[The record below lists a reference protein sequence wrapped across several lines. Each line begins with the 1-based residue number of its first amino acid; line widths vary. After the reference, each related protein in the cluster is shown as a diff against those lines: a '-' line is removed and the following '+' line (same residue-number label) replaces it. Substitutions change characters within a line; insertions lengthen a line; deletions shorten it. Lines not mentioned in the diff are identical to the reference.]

1 MAMTSIGGFGG
12 VEAAIRRAATATGVD
27 FDFLLKTA
35 RRESGL
41 NPRAKA
47 PTSSATG
54 LFQFVDQTWLKT
66 LKQYGARHG
75 LGRWADMIQTGADGR
90 LHVTDPSA
98 RRAVLD
104 LRMDPQAAAL
114 MAGEM
119 TADHA
124 AYLKGRTG
132 REPSAGDLYAAHFLG
147 PAGSARLMEAMQSR
161 PNASAAGLFPDAAHA
176 NHSIFFHD
184 GRPATVAQLYA
195 NLNRV
200 SGGGGQVVDPTTDA
214 QPADALSDREIAIA
228 QRMDRLRRDE
238 ALLGFMNQGA
248 GAGGSG
254 SLVEAQ
260 LLGAFGPG
268 SSRDS

>member
-1 MAMTSIGGFGG
+1 MGMTSIAGFGG
-12 VEAAIRRAATATGVD
+12 VEAAIRRAASATGVD

-54 LFQFVDQTWLKT
+54 LFQFVDQTWLKAV
-66 LKQYGARHG
+66 KQYGARHG
-75 LGRWADMIQTGADGR
+75 LGRWADMIQSGPGGR
-90 LHVTDPSA
+90 LHVTDPTA

-161 PNASAAGLFPDAAHA
+161 PGASAASLFPDAAHA

-200 SGGGGQVVDPTTDA
+200 SGAGQVVDPAAETA
-214 QPADALSDREIAIA
+214 PADALGDREIAIA

-248 GAGGSG
+248 GAGGG

-260 LLGAFGPG
+260 LLGAFGPD
-268 SSRDS
+268 SSRNT

>member
-1 MAMTSIGGFGG
+1 MGTTSISGFGG
-12 VEAAIRRAATATGVD
+12 VEGAIRRAASATGVD

-41 NPRAKA
+41 NPHAKA

-75 LGRWADMIQTGADGR
+75 LGRWADMIQAGPGGR
-90 LHVTDPSA
+90 LHVTDPTA

-104 LRMDPQAAAL
+104 LRMDPQASAL

-132 REPSAGDLYAAHFLG
+132 REPTAGDLYAAHFLG
-147 PAGSARLMEAMQSR
+147 PAGSAKLIEAMQTR
-161 PNASAAGLFPDAAHA
+161 PGASAASLFPDAAHA
-176 NHSIFFHD
+176 NHSIFFHQ
-184 GRPATVAQLYA
+184 GRPATIAELYA
-195 NLNRV
+195 NLGKA
-200 SGGGGQVVDPTTDA
+200 GGSGQVVDPSAEA
-214 QPADALSDREIAIA
+214 QSADALSPQELAIA
-228 QRMDRLRRDE
+228 ERLDRLRRDQ
-238 ALLGFMNQGA
+238 ALLGFMNQ

-260 LLGAFGPG
+260 LLGAFGPE
-268 SSRDS
+268 SSGRS

>member
-1 MAMTSIGGFGG
+1 MILSGPGG
-12 VEAAIRRAATATGVD
+12 RR
-27 FDFLLKTA
+27 
-35 RRESGL
+35 
-41 NPRAKA
+41 
-47 PTSSATG
+47 
-54 LFQFVDQTWLKT
+54 
-66 LKQYGARHG
+66 
-75 LGRWADMIQTGADGR
+75 
-90 LHVTDPSA
+90 HVTDPTA
-98 RRAVLD
+98 RRAVRD
-104 LRMDPQAAAL
+104 LRRDPQAAAL
-114 MAGEM
+114 LAGEM

-161 PNASAAGLFPDAAHA
+161 PGASAASLFPDAAHA

-200 SGGGGQVVDPTTDA
+200 SGAARVVDPAAETA
-214 QPADALSDREIAIA
+214 PADALSDRELAIA

-248 GAGGSG
+248 AGGGG

-260 LLGAFGPG
+260 LLGAFGPD
-268 SSRDS
+268 SSRNT